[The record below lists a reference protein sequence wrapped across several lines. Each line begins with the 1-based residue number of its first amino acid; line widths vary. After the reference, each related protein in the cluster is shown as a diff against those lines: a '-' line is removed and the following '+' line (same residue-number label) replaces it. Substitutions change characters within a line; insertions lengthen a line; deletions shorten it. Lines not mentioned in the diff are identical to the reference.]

1 MGLTLVTLLAVVILP
16 FGIGW
21 WVGHPLFAAL
31 VFIALSLTVA
41 LGTVSR
47 SSEGN
52 DAALGLALSLALS
65 AGSAY
70 AGGLVRQRR
79 NQRNP

>member
-1 MGLTLVTLLAVVILP
+1 VELPLVTLLAVVILP

-21 WVGHPLFAAL
+21 WVGNPLFAAL
-31 VFIALSLTVA
+31 VFVALSLTVA
-41 LGTVSR
+41 LGTVTR
-47 SSEGN
+47 AGADN

-79 NQRNP
+79 NQGNP

>member
-1 MGLTLVTLLAVVILP
+1 MELTLVTLLAVVVLP

-21 WVGHPLFAAL
+21 WVGNPLFAAL
-31 VFIALSLTVA
+31 VFVALSLTVA

-47 SSEGN
+47 AGDDS
-52 DAALGLALSLALS
+52 DAAFGLALSLALS

-79 NQRNP
+79 NERSP